1 MLENREYLFV
11 LMIKN
16 DNNFKNDKLFKDLF
30 NNMIIVNN
38 IEDAKKVLEYNHID
52 IIMCEHSKNIDAF
65 NFFQNNKNETIL
77 KFVLTKEINSDDLL
91 KSIELKIDA
100 YLIESS
106 DDKKLIKQITTPI
119 ESYLNKN
126 TLFFEK
132 YFDNNKE
139 EIIVV
144 KTDLKGTITY
154 SNDLFSEVSLF
165 DKKDIIGKKY
175 NIVKSILTEEK
186 TRKTFLKDL
195 HKSSNV
201 SILTLKNK
209 DKNGKEF
216 YLKSI
221 IKTILNEKKE
231 IINYVSFSIK
241 VNNIETDK
249 KLLLEDIEVN
259 DLSVLSLINVIEYKI
274 LEKFYSKDL
283 LDKLIRFFI
292 KILEKEI
299 KKFNIFKKI
308 YSIGNGKFAI
318 LSSFFDFEKSKFTLE
333 EYFNTLVKNINKE
346 ILEIDGTSYDLNILL
361 SYSFGKHKLFEDT
374 LHGLEEAIV
383 ENKTVHNS
391 NDASLRGERKE
402 LDNKITQMV
411 QIALDNYKII
421 PYFQAIVNNKTKKIE
436 KYESL
441 VRLIDENNK
450 VVSPFYFLNVSKKSG
465 YYSKITHRVLENSFK
480 IASQIN
486 TNISINLSILDIE
499 KENTRKFIYSLLIKY
514 SEYTSNIIFELLEDE
529 AAKDDKLIKNFIR
542 KVKKTGIK
550 IALDDF
556 GSGYSSF
563 ERVLLYE
570 PDIIKIDGSLVKNI
584 ESSESSRHL
593 VETIVMFAKKQN
605 IVTIA
610 EYVENENIFNILRD
624 IGVDYSQ
631 GYYFGKPEDLFFK

>member
-1 MLENREYLFV
+1 M
-11 LMIKN
+11 
-16 DNNFKNDKLFKDLF
+16 
-30 NNMIIVNN
+30 
-38 IEDAKKVLEYNHID
+38 
-52 IIMCEHSKNIDAF
+52 
-65 NFFQNNKNETIL
+65 
-77 KFVLTKEINSDDLL
+77 
-91 KSIELKIDA
+91 
-100 YLIESS
+100 
-106 DDKKLIKQITTPI
+106 
-119 ESYLNKN
+119 
-126 TLFFEK
+126 
-132 YFDNNKE
+132 
-139 EIIVV
+139 
-144 KTDLKGTITY
+144 
-154 SNDLFSEVSLF
+154 
-165 DKKDIIGKKY
+165 KKD
-175 NIVKSILTEEK
+175 
-186 TRKTFLKDL
+186 
-195 HKSSNV
+195 
-201 SILTLKNK
+201 
-209 DKNGKEF
+209 
-216 YLKSI
+216 
-221 IKTILNEKKE
+221 
-231 IINYVSFSIK
+231 
-241 VNNIETDK
+241 
-249 KLLLEDIEVN
+249 
-259 DLSVLSLINVIEYKI
+259 
-274 LEKFYSKDL
+274 
-283 LDKLIRFFI
+283 
-292 KILEKEI
+292 
-299 KKFNIFKKI
+299 NIFKKI

-318 LSSFFDFEKSKFTLE
+318 LSNFYDFEKSKFALE
-333 EYFNTLVKNINKE
+333 KYFNTLVKNINKE

-374 LHGLEEAIV
+374 LQGLEEAIV

-391 NDASLRGERKE
+391 NDASIRGERKE

-486 TNISINLSILDIE
+486 TTISINLSILDIE
-499 KENTRKFIYSLLIKY
+499 KETTRKFIYSLLIKY

-610 EYVENENIFNILRD
+610 EYVENKNIFNILRD